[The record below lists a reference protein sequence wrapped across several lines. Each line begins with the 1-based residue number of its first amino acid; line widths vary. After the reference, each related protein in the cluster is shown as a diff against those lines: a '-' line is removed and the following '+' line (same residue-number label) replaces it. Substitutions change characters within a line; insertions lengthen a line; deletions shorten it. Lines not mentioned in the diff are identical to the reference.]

1 MTDQR
6 NWRDAKIP
14 QWVKDAVNAES
25 KALRLTA
32 ALAWPQ
38 EARPTPLPFR
48 WGDYDTLKGTPSEG
62 VFWGTD
68 GIVHIRKSSD
78 PRSSWQFSRDGERWS
93 SQKQRGP
100 IFLTKRDAT
109 LNKLWDACETYASNL
124 DAIRVKL

>member
-48 WGDYDTLKGTPSEG
+48 WGDYDTLKGTP
-62 VFWGTD
+62 
-68 GIVHIRKSSD
+68 
-78 PRSSWQFSRDGERWS
+78 
-93 SQKQRGP
+93 
-100 IFLTKRDAT
+100 
-109 LNKLWDACETYASNL
+109 
-124 DAIRVKL
+124 